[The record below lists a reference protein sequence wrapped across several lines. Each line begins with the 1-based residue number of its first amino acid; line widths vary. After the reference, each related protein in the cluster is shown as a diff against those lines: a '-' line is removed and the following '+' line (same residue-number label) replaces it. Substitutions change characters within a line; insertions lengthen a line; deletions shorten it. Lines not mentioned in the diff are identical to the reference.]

1 MSLSFNELKRS
12 SANSFEKLNQEL
24 SKLNSNQQSS
34 SKDDRLWS
42 CQLDKAGNGYAIIR
56 FLPAPGGE
64 DVPFVRLWSH
74 GFKGPGGWYIE
85 NSLTTLGQQDPVAE
99 MNTALWNEGEGSNG
113 RKRVTGQG
121 RDNPGTKRQLS
132 YYSNIYV
139 VKDPANPENEGKVFL
154 FKYGK
159 KIFDKLNDLMNP
171 TFEADKPINPFDFWS
186 GANFVLK
193 IRRVDGYANFDSSMF
208 EQPSQLAD
216 DDKLEAIWKSQYSLQ
231 EIVSQKNFKSY
242 EQLSAKLARVLGAPQ
257 QASQAPRRQVVED
270 DDTTPPWGEEAAP
283 APQFKQAPAP
293 KAAAVADDDD
303 EDFEFFKRLADDD

>member
-1 MSLSFNELKRS
+1 MSLSFNDLKRS
-12 SANSFEKLNQEL
+12 SANSFDKLNQEL
-24 SKLNSNQQSS
+24 SKLNQGQGGSS
-34 SKDDRLWS
+34 RDDRLWS
-42 CQLDKAGNGYAIIR
+42 CQTDKAGNGYAIIR

-64 DVPFVRLWSH
+64 DVPFVRIWSH

-99 MNTALWNEGEGSNG
+99 MNTALWNEGEGSSG

-132 YYSNIYV
+132 YYSNIYI

-171 TFEADKPINPFDFWS
+171 QFPDEKPCNPFDFWA
-186 GANFVLK
+186 GANFILK
-193 IRRVDGYANFDSSMF
+193 IRRVDGYANFDSSTF
-208 EQPSQLAD
+208 EAPAPLAD

-231 EIVSQKNFKSY
+231 EIVSAKNFKSY
-242 EQLSAKLARVLGAPQ
+242 DDLKRKLDKTLGEAP
-257 QASQAPRRQVVED
+257 AQAPRQRQVIEED
-270 DDTTPPWGEEAAP
+270 EGLPWEAPKEQKAAP
-283 APQFKQAPAP
+283 APRTPQATE
-293 KAAAVADDDD
+293 DDD
-303 EDFEFFKRLADDD
+303 EDLAFFKSLAEDD